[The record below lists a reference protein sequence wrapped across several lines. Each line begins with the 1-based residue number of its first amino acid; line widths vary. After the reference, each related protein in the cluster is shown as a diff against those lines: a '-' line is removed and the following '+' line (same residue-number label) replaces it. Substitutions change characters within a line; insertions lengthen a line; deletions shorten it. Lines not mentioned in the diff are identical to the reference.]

1 MKNHYQLLKEF
12 LFKQMGNYIA
22 GHRMFISP
30 DQEALYQE
38 AVSGVRDGMH
48 PGQYSIYFVLAY
60 YTEGSKYYR
69 NEAMLEYAYEA
80 LCMYEQFIHED
91 GSVDL
96 AVTNFHDP
104 AQTGFHSQ
112 ALFPQAAIIERYTQ
126 HTPLEDKLFAKYL
139 ELMERM
145 GEAMATLGFH
155 TPNHRWIIS
164 SGLACAYYF
173 TKNPKFKEA
182 IDRFLMEGIDC
193 DEYGEYTERSTGSY
207 NCCCD
212 FSFCVMA
219 EFLKNDEFYAP
230 VRRNLN
236 LMYKFIE
243 PDNTVNTLNSTRWDM
258 GGEYPIAKY
267 YPYYLILLLQDENPE
282 FAHMVESLRE
292 EYFAKSCQHYFY
304 LLTYHLLH
312 PEAEAVYDRVTPKA
326 PAKDQ
331 SIFLPNSRI
340 ARIYKPELN
349 ATITTL
355 CARHPV
361 FCQIN
366 YGNAILQ
373 LRYTA
378 SFFGDPHSTFRPR
391 TIVPIEDGFRLI
403 SEEKAGYRSM
413 LDNKPDTSN
422 WRRMDHSKRDT
433 INVQT
438 LSRVVDIHILE
449 DGIRLDM
456 TAEGCDYVPTKL
468 EITMP
473 PQGKLL
479 TDSLYMVPKA
489 GCYSYLAKGNAKYFL
504 SGTRYFDIESGFCE
518 HTFGEQMR
526 GSFPADAKKFT
537 LALTALTPQKSTVT
551 IRLKQLA
558 KPVE

>member
-1 MKNHYQLLKEF
+1 MRNHYQVLKDF
-12 LFKQMGNYIA
+12 LFKQMGNYISA
-22 GHRMFISP
+22 HRMFMSP
-30 DQEALYQE
+30 EAEALHQS
-38 AVSGVRDGMH
+38 AVTGVRDGIY
-48 PGQYSIYFVLAY
+48 PGQYSIYFVIAY

-69 NEAMLEYAYEA
+69 DERMLEYAYEA
-80 LCMYEQFIHED
+80 LCTYEQFIHED
-91 GSVDL
+91 GSLDL
-96 AVTNFHDP
+96 ATTNFHDP
-104 AQTGFHSQ
+104 AQTGFHAQ
-112 ALFPQAAIIERYTQ
+112 ALFPPAALIERYTC

-155 TPNHRWIIS
+155 TPNHRWVIS

-173 TKNPKFKEA
+173 TKNPGFKEG

-212 FSFCVMA
+212 LSFCIMA
-219 EFLKNDEFYAP
+219 QFLENEEFYDP
-230 VRRNLN
+230 PRRNLN

-243 PDNTVNTLNSTRWDM
+243 PDQTVNTLNSTRWDM

-267 YPYYLILLLQDENPE
+267 YPYYLILALHDENPE
-282 FAHMVESLRE
+282 FAYMAETLCE
-292 EYFAKSCQHYFY
+292 DFFKKSGHPYYY

-312 PEAEAVYDRVTPKA
+312 PEAEAVYGRLIPRA
-326 PAKDQ
+326 PSKDQ
-331 SIFLPNSRI
+331 TAFLPNSRI
-340 ARIYKPELN
+340 ARIYKPELG
-349 ATITTL
+349 ATITAL

-366 YGNAILQ
+366 YGSSILQ

-413 LDNKPDTSN
+413 LDNKPETSN

-438 LSRVVDIHILE
+438 LNRVADIHILE
-449 DGIRLDM
+449 DGIRVDL
-456 TAEGCDYVPTKL
+456 TADGCDHVPTKL
-468 EITMP
+468 EITVP

-479 TDSLYMVPKA
+479 TDSVYIVPKA
-489 GCYSYLAKGNAKYFL
+489 GNYAYLAKGGAKYFID
-504 SGTRYFDIESGFCE
+504 GNRYFEIESGFCE

-537 LALTALTPQKSTVT
+537 MALTSFTPQKSTVT
-551 IRLKQLA
+551 IRLKQIV
-558 KPVE
+558 KPEE